1 MRLTELRVALAGART
16 TGTPATDGRVPV
28 PVLVRVPARDGAA
41 VDAIGGGTARTDGGD
56 AADGDDRMGAAA
68 RATSSMRRNAAPH
81 ESIAQRA
88 MSVATKRSADHCIAN
103 DDAIVSHSART
114 TGDAGS
120 R

>member
-1 MRLTELRVALAGART
+1 VTAR
-16 TGTPATDGRVPV
+16 G
-28 PVLVRVPARDGAA
+28 GAA
-41 VDAIGGGTARTDGGD
+41 DVGGDTAGIDDGD
-56 AADGDDRMGAAA
+56 AADGDDRSGAAA

-103 DDAIVSHSART
+103 DDAIVSHSARS